1 MHPLSFV
8 IFYTNKLEK
17 PNLNSPWASA
27 ISQKIHRFISKNE
40 EIDQAT
46 FYEFLRALVDHN
58 YKSII
63 QNEHWD
69 SYSNLWLD
77 FKLFYEKLITKKN
90 R

>member
-1 MHPLSFV
+1 MVREPIKRLLSA
-8 IFYTNKLEK
+8 YTNKLEK
-17 PNLNSPWASA
+17 PNSKNPWASA

-69 SYSNLWLD
+69 SYSNLW
-77 FKLFYEKLITKKN
+77 
-90 R
+90 